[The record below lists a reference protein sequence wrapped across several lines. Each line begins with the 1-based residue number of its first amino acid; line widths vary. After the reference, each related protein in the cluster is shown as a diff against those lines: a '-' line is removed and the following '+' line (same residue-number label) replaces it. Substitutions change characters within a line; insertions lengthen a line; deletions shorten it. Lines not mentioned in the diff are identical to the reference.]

1 MKLDFVYNYLIFKI
15 PYVYQ
20 YTRYYS
26 NVILWALKTGIEPC
40 LLDYPPPPFK
50 LLPTLKLTMF
60 LFKMHNKKKQL
71 LSQKLPI
78 IKLIS

>member
-40 LLDYPPPPFK
+40 LLVYPPPPFQI
-50 LLPTLKLTMF
+50 TS
-60 LFKMHNKKKQL
+60 N
-71 LSQKLPI
+71 
-78 IKLIS
+78 IKVNHVFIQDA